1 MANYTKSPTKFVS
14 KKRVGTTIDSNI
26 LEQDFSTVL
35 KEPQN
40 GLIRKDNV
48 LMQYFE
54 QERGKDGR
62 KKYSK
67 IIKQKQN
74 GYVGQSTINEKNQKE
89 HSAIKNQYTSL
100 KDFAYYGSATELI
113 KATITDIAKRFP
125 GAIFWPTEDSPSYK
139 IGDNVYLE
147 ISNEFE
153 IDCWTSIQPNV
164 ENPMRHLVTSNENYI
179 FYAHDDATHD
189 IKETPWVGLM
199 VRDSDGNDVNV
210 LEHLCPNTLIAQ
222 TNMGCLNL
230 NQDTD
235 KPGNWWPW
243 IYCDENRKIRLLADS
258 TYVNH
263 NDINVKGK
271 LLLQPKEE
279 VKDEFW
285 NTLDDFES
293 VLLNRLTN
301 PMYLAK
307 FDVPYFDN
315 ENGFRVEKQ
324 TFEWPK
330 ISDSYSLL
338 MSGPLYNTYVSR
350 LAEMALFYD
359 ENDTDNIWR
368 MLTHD
373 SIKNL
378 DNTKLESS
386 IDETNF
392 DSTRIKTI
400 LNLYGRQFDDIKRFV
415 DDIKHK
421 VSLKYDDNNSTP
433 RELLK
438 KSVENNGWRNI
449 SIASSVDIVS
459 GDSSFTEI
467 KTDVNAFEGVSD
479 GLFPSEVNDEFM
491 KRLALNSAY
500 LQSMKGT
507 REGVEAILGLL
518 GFKNNSGNNLTFGEY
533 KITEKIAVAQHFIPV
548 SEFSALRTYYGY
560 TDDVTDG
567 YPVAIDYECNKLVP
581 WVKPNVKYDN
591 NLYFQEKGGWGKTA
605 KKTIYSGGTWVD
617 LSGDFIYRESV
628 PKIYFVKDKYELLSL
643 GNKKELHNNA
653 IAHVEDLGYFILK
666 NKGLYDI
673 IGENEGYNAQY
684 PYNEHGWDSI
694 NDDDVRV
701 LYAQN
706 IVFDNEGNNPH
717 DGNNEYDDG
726 NSYLDKFNRLFLE
739 DLKNGKYDAELK
751 CQNADTYNAILYS
764 GFCLTKL
771 DDNKKCHYFS
781 EDTGA
786 TPNEWSEE
794 NTVFYSEL
802 ENPCSEDNKFN
813 VHTANS
819 VVNLKNVEIEFGGD
833 NIYLKD
839 YIKNI
844 VLKYVEDMLPSTAI
858 VGYSFN
864 GEKIQSRGQSQEFVL
879 GSTTTRGSGGQAF
892 ITDEFV
898 EGEGTD
904 LNNLIE
910 I

>member
-74 GYVGQSTINEKNQKE
+74 GYIGQSTINEKNQKE

-125 GAIFWPTEDSPSYK
+125 GAIFWPSEDAPSYT
-139 IGDNVYLE
+139 IEGTDYLE
-147 ISNEFE
+147 VSNEFYINCWSPNK
-153 IDCWTSIQPNV
+153 ID
-164 ENPMRHLVTSNENYI
+164 ENPIRNLFLSKNYYNCVNHI
-179 FYAHDDATHD
+179 
-189 IKETPWVGLM
+189 
-199 VRDSDGNDVNV
+199 SDGSMQIINLMDLKLTNKNGTNV
-210 LEHLCPNTLIAQ
+210 DEFGQLCPNTLIGR
-222 TNMGCLNL
+222 TNMCHGTTSIGRQKANFIR
-230 NQDTD
+230 
-235 KPGNWWPW
+235 
-243 IYCDENRKIRLLADS
+243 IYCDEELKLHLLVLAD
-258 TYVNH
+258 YMNNH
-263 NDINVKGK
+263 QYLYGK
-271 LLLQPKEE
+271 VMLLPKQEII
-279 VKDEFW
+279 DEFW
-285 NTLDDFES
+285 STLDDFES

-315 ENGFRVEKQ
+315 ENGFRVERQ

-330 ISDSYSLL
+330 AGDSYSLL

-479 GLFPSEVNDEFM
+479 GLYPSEVNDEFM

-507 REGVEAILGLL
+507 REGVEAILNLL
-518 GFKNNSGNNLTFGEY
+518 GFNEVSGGTPTFGEY
-533 KITEKIAVAQHFIPV
+533 KITEKIAVAGHFMSV
-548 SEFSALRTYYGY
+548 SDFTTLRTYYQY

-605 KKTIYSGGTWVD
+605 KKTVYSGDTWVD

-643 GNKKELHNNA
+643 GNKKELHNNT
-653 IAHVEDLGYFILK
+653 IAHVEDLGYFILR

-673 IGENEGYNAQY
+673 IGENEGYNTQY

-701 LYAQN
+701 LYAESA
-706 IVFDNEGNNPH
+706 IFDNEGNNPH

-751 CQNADTYNAILYS
+751 CQDDDTYNAILYS

-781 EDTGA
+781 EDSGA

-794 NTVFYSEL
+794 NTVFYNEL
-802 ENPCSEDNKFN
+802 KNPCSEGDKFN

>member
-74 GYVGQSTINEKNQKE
+74 GYIGQSIINEKNQKE

-139 IGDNVYLE
+139 IGSNVYLE
-147 ISNEFE
+147 VSNEFYINCWSANQ
-153 IDCWTSIQPNV
+153 ID
-164 ENPMRHLVTSNENYI
+164 ENPLRNLFLSKENYKAMK
-179 FYAHDDATHD
+179 YSTNNSS
-189 IKETPWVGLM
+189 GLTLNDLKLI
-199 VRDSDGNDVNV
+199 DSSGNEVDGF
-210 LEHLCPNTLIAQ
+210 EQLCPNTVIGK
-222 TNMGCLNL
+222 TNMCHPQMTSTLYYA
-230 NQDTD
+230 TV
-235 KPGNWWPW
+235 
-243 IYCDENRKIRLLADS
+243 YCDEKLRLHLLIPATYLARRQ
-258 TYVNH
+258 YLY
-263 NDINVKGK
+263 GK
-271 LLLQPKEE
+271 VMLFPKQEIID
-279 VKDEFW
+279 KFW

-315 ENGFRVEKQ
+315 ENGFRVERQ

-330 ISDSYSLL
+330 AGDSYSLL

-479 GLFPSEVNDEFM
+479 GLYPSEVNDEFM

-507 REGVEAILGLL
+507 REGVEAILNLL
-518 GFKNNSGNNLTFGEY
+518 GFNEVSGGTPTFGEY
-533 KITEKIAVAQHFIPV
+533 KITEKIAVAGHFMSV
-548 SEFSALRTYYGY
+548 SDFTTLRTYYQY

-591 NLYFQEKGGWGKTA
+591 NLYF
-605 KKTIYSGGTWVD
+605 
-617 LSGDFIYRESV
+617 
-628 PKIYFVKDKYELLSL
+628 P
-643 GNKKELHNNA
+643 
-653 IAHVEDLGYFILK
+653 
-666 NKGLYDI
+666 
-673 IGENEGYNAQY
+673 
-684 PYNEHGWDSI
+684 
-694 NDDDVRV
+694 
-701 LYAQN
+701 
-706 IVFDNEGNNPH
+706 
-717 DGNNEYDDG
+717 
-726 NSYLDKFNRLFLE
+726 
-739 DLKNGKYDAELK
+739 
-751 CQNADTYNAILYS
+751 
-764 GFCLTKL
+764 
-771 DDNKKCHYFS
+771 
-781 EDTGA
+781 
-786 TPNEWSEE
+786 
-794 NTVFYSEL
+794 
-802 ENPCSEDNKFN
+802 
-813 VHTANS
+813 
-819 VVNLKNVEIEFGGD
+819 IE
-833 NIYLKD
+833 
-839 YIKNI
+839 
-844 VLKYVEDMLPSTAI
+844 
-858 VGYSFN
+858 
-864 GEKIQSRGQSQEFVL
+864 
-879 GSTTTRGSGGQAF
+879 
-892 ITDEFV
+892 
-898 EGEGTD
+898 
-904 LNNLIE
+904 
-910 I
+910 

>member
-74 GYVGQSTINEKNQKE
+74 GYIGQSTINEKNQKE

-125 GAIFWPTEDSPSYK
+125 GAIFWPSEDAPSYT
-139 IGDNVYLE
+139 IEGTDYLE
-147 ISNEFE
+147 VSNEFYINCWSPNK
-153 IDCWTSIQPNV
+153 ID
-164 ENPMRHLVTSNENYI
+164 ENPIRNLFLSKNYYNCVNHI
-179 FYAHDDATHD
+179 
-189 IKETPWVGLM
+189 
-199 VRDSDGNDVNV
+199 SDGSMQIINLMDLKLTNKNGTNV
-210 LEHLCPNTLIAQ
+210 DEFGQLCPNTLIGR
-222 TNMGCLNL
+222 TNMCHGTTSIGRQKANFIR
-230 NQDTD
+230 
-235 KPGNWWPW
+235 
-243 IYCDENRKIRLLADS
+243 IYCDEELKLHLLVLAD
-258 TYVNH
+258 YMNNH
-263 NDINVKGK
+263 QYLYGK
-271 LLLQPKEE
+271 VMLLPKQEII
-279 VKDEFW
+279 DEFW

-315 ENGFRVEKQ
+315 ENGFRVERQ

-330 ISDSYSLL
+330 AGDSYSLL

-467 KTDVNAFEGVSD
+467 KTDVNAFEGVS
-479 GLFPSEVNDEFM
+479 
-491 KRLALNSAY
+491 
-500 LQSMKGT
+500 
-507 REGVEAILGLL
+507 
-518 GFKNNSGNNLTFGEY
+518 
-533 KITEKIAVAQHFIPV
+533 EK
-548 SEFSALRTYYGY
+548 LMM
-560 TDDVTDG
+560 
-567 YPVAIDYECNKLVP
+567 
-581 WVKPNVKYDN
+581 
-591 NLYFQEKGGWGKTA
+591 
-605 KKTIYSGGTWVD
+605 
-617 LSGDFIYRESV
+617 
-628 PKIYFVKDKYELLSL
+628 SL
-643 GNKKELHNNA
+643 
-653 IAHVEDLGYFILK
+653 
-666 NKGLYDI
+666 
-673 IGENEGYNAQY
+673 
-684 PYNEHGWDSI
+684 
-694 NDDDVRV
+694 
-701 LYAQN
+701 
-706 IVFDNEGNNPH
+706 
-717 DGNNEYDDG
+717 
-726 NSYLDKFNRLFLE
+726 
-739 DLKNGKYDAELK
+739 
-751 CQNADTYNAILYS
+751 
-764 GFCLTKL
+764 
-771 DDNKKCHYFS
+771 
-781 EDTGA
+781 
-786 TPNEWSEE
+786 
-794 NTVFYSEL
+794 
-802 ENPCSEDNKFN
+802 
-813 VHTANS
+813 
-819 VVNLKNVEIEFGGD
+819 
-833 NIYLKD
+833 
-839 YIKNI
+839 
-844 VLKYVEDMLPSTAI
+844 
-858 VGYSFN
+858 
-864 GEKIQSRGQSQEFVL
+864 
-879 GSTTTRGSGGQAF
+879 
-892 ITDEFV
+892 
-898 EGEGTD
+898 
-904 LNNLIE
+904 
-910 I
+910 

>member
-67 IIKQKQN
+67 IIKQRQN
-74 GYVGQSTINEKNQKE
+74 GYIGQSTINEKNQKE

-139 IGDNVYLE
+139 IGSNVYLE
-147 ISNEFE
+147 ASNEFYINCWSANQ
-153 IDCWTSIQPNV
+153 ID
-164 ENPMRHLVTSNENYI
+164 ENPLRNLFLSKENYKAMK
-179 FYAHDDATHD
+179 YSTNNSS
-189 IKETPWVGLM
+189 GLTLNDLKLI
-199 VRDSDGNDVNV
+199 DSSGNEVDGF
-210 LEHLCPNTLIAQ
+210 EQLCPNTVIGK
-222 TNMGCLNL
+222 TNMCHPQMTSTLYYA
-230 NQDTD
+230 TV
-235 KPGNWWPW
+235 
-243 IYCDENRKIRLLADS
+243 YCDEKLRLHLLIPA
-258 TYVNH
+258 TYLVRRQYLY
-263 NDINVKGK
+263 GK
-271 LLLQPKEE
+271 VMLFPKQEII
-279 VKDEFW
+279 DEFW

-330 ISDSYSLL
+330 ASDSYSLL

-350 LAEMALFYD
+350 LAEMALYYD

-479 GLFPSEVNDEFM
+479 GLYPSEVNDEFM

-507 REGVEAILGLL
+507 REGVEAILNLL
-518 GFKNNSGNNLTFGEY
+518 GFNEVSGGTPTFGEY
-533 KITEKIAVAQHFIPV
+533 KITEQIAVAQHFIPV
-548 SEFSALRTYYGY
+548 NEFSALRTYYGY

-605 KKTIYSGGTWVD
+605 KKTIYSGDTWVD

-643 GNKKELHNNA
+643 GNKKELHNNT

-666 NKGLYDI
+666 NKGLYDV
-673 IGENEGYNAQY
+673 IGENEGYNTQY

-694 NDDDVRV
+694 NDDDARV
-701 LYAQN
+701 LYAQS

-751 CQNADTYNAILYS
+751 CQDDDTYNAILYS
-764 GFCLTKL
+764 GFCLTKI

-794 NTVFYSEL
+794 NTVFYSIL

-879 GSTTTRGSGGQAF
+879 GTTTTRGSGGQAF

-898 EGEGTD
+898 EGEGTN

>member
-74 GYVGQSTINEKNQKE
+74 GYIGQSTINEKNQKE

-125 GAIFWPTEDSPSYK
+125 GAIFWPTEDAPSYT
-139 IGDNVYLE
+139 IEGTDYLE
-147 ISNEFE
+147 VSNEFY
-153 IDCWTSIQPNV
+153 INCWSPNQLD
-164 ENPMRHLVTSNENYI
+164 ENPMRNLFLSKNYYNCVNHRSNGTMQIINLI
-179 FYAHDDATHD
+179 DLKLTDKDGTD
-189 IKETPWVGLM
+189 IAEFGQ
-199 VRDSDGNDVNV
+199 
-210 LEHLCPNTLIAQ
+210 LCPNTLIGR
-222 TNMGCLNL
+222 TNMCHGTTSIGRQKANFIR
-230 NQDTD
+230 
-235 KPGNWWPW
+235 
-243 IYCDENRKIRLLADS
+243 IYCDEELKLHLLVLANYMNNRQYLYGKVMLL
-258 TYVNH
+258 
-263 NDINVKGK
+263 
-271 LLLQPKEE
+271 PKQEII
-279 VKDEFW
+279 DEFW

-330 ISDSYSLL
+330 VSDSYSLL

-449 SIASSVDIVS
+449 SIASSIDIVS

-467 KTDVNAFEGVSD
+467 KTDINAFEGVSD
-479 GLFPSEVNDEFM
+479 GLYPSEVNDEFM

-507 REGVEAILGLL
+507 REGVEAILNLL
-518 GFKNNSGNNLTFGEY
+518 GFNEVSGGTPTFGEY
-533 KITEKIAVAQHFIPV
+533 KITEQVAVAKHFIPV
-548 SEFSALRTYYGY
+548 NEFSALRTYYGY

-605 KKTIYSGGTWVD
+605 KKTVYSGDTWVD
-617 LSGDFIYRESV
+617 LNGDFIYRESV

-643 GNKKELHNNA
+643 GNKKELHNNT

-673 IGENEGYNAQY
+673 IGENEGYNTQY

-701 LYAQN
+701 LYAQS

-751 CQNADTYNAILYS
+751 CQDDNTYNAILYS
-764 GFCLTKL
+764 GFCLTKI

-781 EDTGA
+781 EDSGA

-794 NTVFYSEL
+794 NTVFYGIL
-802 ENPCSEDNKFN
+802 ENPCSEDDKFN
-813 VHTANS
+813 VHAANS

-879 GSTTTRGSGGQAF
+879 GTTTTRGSGGQAF

-898 EGEGTD
+898 EGEGTN